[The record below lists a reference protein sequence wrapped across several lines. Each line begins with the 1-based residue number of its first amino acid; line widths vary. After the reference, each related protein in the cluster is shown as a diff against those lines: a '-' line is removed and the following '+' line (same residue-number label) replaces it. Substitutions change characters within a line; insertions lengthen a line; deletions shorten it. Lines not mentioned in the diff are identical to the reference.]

1 MTAGDESTVL
11 TVRVHPRS
19 SKNRHLVDADQILHV
34 WVTAPAVEGAANMAV
49 SRYLADVLEISRSR
63 ISLVSG
69 ETARTKRVRVDLPAG
84 SVMRRLKVDTQG
96 K

>member
-19 SKNRHLVDADQILHV
+19 SKNRHLLEADQTLHV
-34 WVTAPAVEGAANMAV
+34 WVTAPPVEGAANTSV
-49 SRYLADVLEISRSR
+49 IRYLADLLDVPRSR
-63 ISLVSG
+63 ISIVSG
-69 ETARTKRVRVDLPAG
+69 DTARTKRVRVDLPAG